1 MKAIRQT
8 TAEGRISLRTFRSLA
23 LALILVLSLQPHV
36 HAAGENAER
45 ERASDQPP
53 IGQEPPTQQLPSP
66 TQLEGEAVRVIDGA
80 TIEINLPDGRREMVR
95 LLQIEVPTGSCAPEA
110 AALVR
115 KLVLGKTVRL
125 ELGNPERDGDGR
137 LLAYVYAN
145 GKSVQQ
151 ALLNEGLAKVAA
163 NPGNGKYAEQYR
175 VFEDHAKTLEKG
187 IWASAPCKKA
197 DRTKDSVG
205 EKKSPED
212 DSNPGSTLEQSKSGN
227 SGGRLP
233 NTGTDHPTHALL
245 GAGLLLIGLLMRR
258 STA

>member
-1 MKAIRQT
+1 
-8 TAEGRISLRTFRSLA
+8 LRTFRSLA

-36 HAAGENAER
+36 HAAGENTER

-175 VFEDHAKTLEKG
+175 VFEDHAKTLEKEFG
-187 IWASAPCKKA
+187 HPTPCKK
-197 DRTKDSVG
+197 RTGQRTPSG
-205 EKKSPED
+205 EKSPED

-258 STA
+258 SAA